1 MPPTAPPS
9 TTSTMQPSA
18 NRDGSPLL
26 RDRSTLPLPATLE
39 NDASVCMVRFIPEN
53 DASVCMVRFIPT
65 TPSGRSEFCQETLP
79 GGEGGVELGAAAS
92 SAVLGSILFT

>member
-1 MPPTAPPS
+1 MPPAAPPS

-26 RDRSTLPLPATLE
+26 RDRSTWPLPATLE
-39 NDASVCMVRFIPEN
+39 NDASVCMVRFIP
-53 DASVCMVRFIPT
+53 T
-65 TPSGRSEFCQETLP
+65 TSSGRSEFCQETLP